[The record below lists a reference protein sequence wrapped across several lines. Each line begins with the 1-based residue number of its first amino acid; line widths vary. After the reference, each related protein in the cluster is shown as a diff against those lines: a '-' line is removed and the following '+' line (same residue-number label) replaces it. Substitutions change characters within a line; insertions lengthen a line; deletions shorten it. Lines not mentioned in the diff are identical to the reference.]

1 MTFPGYFV
9 SFEGGDGS
17 GKTTQA
23 RLLGEWLGE
32 VTGREVVLTREPGGT
47 PLGAEVRRLVLHG
60 DHVDARAEALLY
72 AADRAHHVASLVRPA
87 LARGAVVITDRYLD
101 SSVAYQAGGRELSEE
116 DVENLSLWATHGLL
130 PDVTILLDV
139 DPEVAAARLSGEPD
153 RLERA
158 GQEFH
163 RRARET
169 FLRRAA
175 AEPARWVV
183 IDAAAPLQDV
193 QAQIRVDVAA
203 RLDLTPVVEEAA
215 AAAAPELPPA
225 TLGEP
230 AELPVDEVAEGAAG
244 PGELPGADVRGGAVA
259 GDAVAGDAR

>member
-1 MTFPGYFV
+1 VTFPGYFV

-23 RLLGEWLGE
+23 RLLGQWLGE

-72 AADRAHHVASLVRPA
+72 AADRAHHVATLVRPA
-87 LARGAVVITDRYLD
+87 LGRGAVVLTDRYLD

-116 DVENLSLWATHGLL
+116 DVERLSLWATHGLL
-130 PDVTILLDV
+130 PDVTVLLDV
-139 DPEVAAARLSGEPD
+139 DPEISAARLSGEPD

-158 GQEFH
+158 GLDFH

-175 AEPARWVV
+175 ADPARWVV
-183 IDAAAPLQDV
+183 IDAAAPLEDV

-215 AAAAPELPPA
+215 AVAAPELPPG
-225 TLGEP
+225 TVGEP
-230 AELPVDEVAEGAAG
+230 AEPLDE
-244 PGELPGADVRGGAVA
+244 PGADLP
-259 GDAVAGDAR
+259 GDAVAGDARAGDAR